1 LIASPPLSR
10 TRLHFPYEQFMSPL
24 ARLFNSPRLLLTL
37 VSLFWAGN
45 IVLGRFIAGHIPPAT
60 ISWIRWVGAFA
71 IFLPFAWHHLRQ
83 DWKAIKASF
92 GFLTFISATG
102 ISLYT
107 ALAYYSLQYTEAIN
121 ALLIA
126 STGPLLVAIATFAL
140 YGEKP
145 TPRQIVGVLASL
157 TGVIVVISRGSL
169 ETLLHLHFNRGD
181 VWWFVG
187 QIVYALYT
195 ALLRKRPAIHP
206 FSFALVLFGW
216 GGFLLTPL
224 VVAEIANGQ
233 YPVWDAPAF
242 ASLAYIMIVPSLI
255 AYLFYNRGV
264 EMIGPN
270 RASPFYHLIPIFG
283 SVLAILFLGERPH
296 LYHAAGY
303 ALVLTGIA
311 IATGSTKQPLKTSA
325 ASPAAPA
332 AAPAPSPAPPAARR
346 RRPRSER

>member
-1 LIASPPLSR
+1 MP
-10 TRLHFPYEQFMSPL
+10 
-24 ARLFNSPRLLLTL
+24 ARFGRFGGFLFDSPRLLLTL

-60 ISWIRWVGAFA
+60 ISWIRWIGAFA
-71 IFLPFAWHHLRQ
+71 IFLPFAWMYLRS
-83 DWKAIKASF
+83 DWKAIKANF
-92 GFLTFISATG
+92 GFLTLISAVG

-107 ALAYYSLQYTEAIN
+107 ALAYYSLQFTEAIN

-126 STGPLLVAIATFAL
+126 STGPLLVAMATYML

-145 TPRQIVGVLASL
+145 TPRQVLGVLASL
-157 TGVIVVISRGSL
+157 TGVVVVISRGSL

-224 VVAEIANGQ
+224 LVAEIAAGH

-242 ASLAYIMIVPSLI
+242 AALAYIMIFPSLI

-283 SVLAILFLGERPH
+283 SALAILFLGERPY

-311 IATGSTKQPLKTSA
+311 IATASTKQPLRISA

-332 AAPAPSPAPPAARR
+332 ATPALSPAPPAARR
-346 RRPRSER
+346 RRSRSAR